1 MARPLGG
8 LGFQVAPRRRGIVTA
23 FAGLLGFVGFVV
35 LVVLA
40 LYGALLPLVL
50 VALGVVAWAR

>member
-1 MARPLGG
+1 M
-8 LGFQVAPRRRGIVTA
+8 TA

-35 LVVLA
+35 LVVMA
-40 LYGALLPLVL
+40 LYGAWLPLVL